1 MIEFIKPFLNSTV
14 GTDGVKPLDRIV
26 SRTVEEQIYNLRK
39 SNLEFDG
46 WEIDK
51 LIISPFNK
59 GGITED
65 IEISVD
71 GDVAKHFHGS
81 NLIFNGTFRQFDI
94 YIVDN
99 PIINQPTSIIS
110 DVTLGY
116 KIDYSLRD
124 DRIIFRTKSV
134 YDSISATGLHSSML
148 NTLGDAIR
156 NIGFPTN
163 VRLHENYSFACTL
176 IKGRLIELN
185 KRP

>member
-14 GTDGVKPLDRIV
+14 GTDGVKSLDRIV
-26 SRTVEEQIYNLRK
+26 ERQIYELGK
-39 SNLEFDG
+39 SHLEFDG

-51 LIISPFNK
+51 LIINPFND
-59 GGITED
+59 GGVTED

-71 GDVAKHFHGS
+71 GNVARHFYGS

-99 PIINQPTSIIS
+99 PIINKPTSIIS

-124 DRIIFRTKSV
+124 DRIIFRTKSL

-156 NIGFPTN
+156 AIGFPTN
-163 VRLHENYSFACTL
+163 LRLHENYSFGCTL

>member
-26 SRTVEEQIYNLRK
+26 ARTVEEQLVNLRK

-51 LIISPFNK
+51 LIISPFNE

-71 GDVAKHFHGS
+71 GVVSRHFYGS

-99 PIINQPTSIIS
+99 PIINKPTSIIS

-116 KIDYSLRD
+116 TIEYSLRD

-148 NTLGDAIR
+148 NKLGEAIR
-156 NIGFPTN
+156 AIGFPTN
-163 VRLHENYSFACTL
+163 LRLHENYSFACTL